1 MSKHFTN
8 HTETSLYKKPKLEAV
23 QETNEKKLEKLQNS
37 YLKEGLSQ
45 QITYYLKYLSKNP
58 KIPSEHKSQAL
69 IQIFEECCKDFLLN
83 DLEIVLWGIYQ
94 QKIVWQEKTR
104 TPKIPLLYSAYA
116 SKQLLNLDCDLV
128 TLTTFISTKYPGFLP
143 NYKTWSKKHIDSL
156 TLSLRDFN
164 KSFKCYMSLPVK
176 DIIDYNYYVD
186 DLLHIAPP
194 SGISEKE
201 SNLEFEIFAD
211 IDTEEPKLP
220 ELLNLGS
227 VLTCNDLPVP
237 LILEN
242 WKSIDISKDLDI
254 ENIENIDLPLKPYL
268 DEGSL
273 VN

>member
-8 HTETSLYKKPKLEAV
+8 HTESSLYKKQRVEAD

-45 QITYYLKYLSKNP
+45 QMTYYLKYLSRNP
-58 KIPSEHKSQAL
+58 KIPTEHRSQAL

-94 QKIVWQEKTR
+94 EKIVWQEKTR
-104 TPKIPLLYSAYA
+104 SPKIPLLYSAYA
-116 SKQLLNLDCDLV
+116 SKQLLNLETDLSS
-128 TLTTFISTKYPGFLP
+128 LTGFISIKYQGFLP
-143 NYKTWSKKHIDSL
+143 NYKTWSKRHIDSL
-156 TLSLRDFN
+156 SLSLRDIN
-164 KSFKCYMSLPVK
+164 KSIKSYISLTVK

-186 DLLHIAPP
+186 ELLHIAPP
-194 SGISEKE
+194 SGTSEKE
-201 SNLEFEIFAD
+201 SNLEFEIFPEVD
-211 IDTEEPKLP
+211 SEEPKLP
-220 ELLNLGS
+220 ELLNLSS
-227 VLTCNDLPVP
+227 VLACNELPVP

-242 WKSIDISKDLDI
+242 WKSIDINKDLDI
-254 ENIENIDLPLKPYL
+254 ENIELSLKPYF